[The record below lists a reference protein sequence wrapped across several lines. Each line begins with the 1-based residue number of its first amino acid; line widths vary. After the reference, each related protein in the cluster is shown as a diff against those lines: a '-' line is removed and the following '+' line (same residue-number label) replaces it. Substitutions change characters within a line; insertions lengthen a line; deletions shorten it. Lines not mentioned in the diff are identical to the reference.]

1 MKLSEKKS
9 GNFTPCPEF
18 NGRAVCVDVTPPE
31 VKDTKFGPKEKFR
44 LVFEVDMID
53 NDAKDDKGNPAPRR
67 WCVWSTGFTT
77 SLNEKAAFRKFLR
90 QWFGR
95 DLTAQE
101 LQEFDTETLI
111 GRPAFVVVTHS
122 QSEDG
127 ETTFANI
134 AACTPYKGNDP
145 LTPSGNFTRKKDRE
159 QKSANGG
166 GGSGGAPAAYR
177 KSEQP
182 KNPDGEPVGRENWM
196 RTKVH
201 VGKHAGVDLGDL
213 DTEAVEKLIANWLPV
228 YKKTPKPLAA
238 DKRLAE
244 ALGFAEAA
252 MKEAATAP
260 APAPAPA
267 PEY

>member
-31 VKDTKFGPKEKFR
+31 TKQTEYGPKEKFR
-44 LVFEVDMID
+44 VVFETDQ
-53 NDAKDDKGNPAPRR
+53 ANPEREGER
-67 WCVWSTGFTT
+67 HCVWSSGFTT
-77 SLNEKAAFRKFLR
+77 SLNEKSAFRKFLR

-101 LQEFDTETLI
+101 LEEFDTETLI
-111 GRPAFVVVTHS
+111 GKPAFVVVTHS
-122 QSEDG
+122 QGDNG
-127 ETTFANI
+127 ETYANI
-134 AACTPYKGNDP
+134 TACTPHKQGEP
-145 LTPSGNFTRKKDRE
+145 LQPTGKFTRKKDRE
-159 QKSANGG
+159 QKPANGA
-166 GGSGGAPAAYR
+166 GGSGGASAAYR
-177 KSEQP
+177 KAEQP
-182 KNPDGEPVGRENWM
+182 KNPEGESVGRDNWM

-213 DTEAVEKLIANWLPV
+213 DTEAVEKLLKNWLPV
-228 YKKTPKPLAA
+228 FKTMPKPLVA

-252 MKEAATAP
+252 MKEAVATP
-260 APAPAPA
+260 PPPPPAPA